1 MTSAQTLLAAYPAL
15 SDSAASVEG
24 DFTAFKD
31 FFSTHGDAANSL
43 FSALETVLKTGV
55 EIVETLRQDQSAST
69 SRGIDLEIRNAA
81 LRDQLDQATKLKP
94 PKPQPA
100 PTPHPPVMSTPGA
113 TTPESSEIPDTPQRA
128 AYEPVVPRTRAPD
141 VPIFPTQ
148 SANFGRERQ
157 SEYENWRSSLRA
169 KMVLDG
175 ASFPRAIDRILY
187 TTQRLTG
194 DAYARV
200 RPIVDEITTYPDSPA
215 MWPRNVRDFGDILRI
230 LNPVYITIDT
240 FAQSQRDYENLYQG
254 KTPYAEFIAEFT
266 RLAGECD
273 LSARQL
279 VAGLNQ
285 KVSATLSN
293 ALISVV
299 VRPGSDDFD
308 GWEQLYRTIS
318 NNILD
323 SKHRARV
330 AGGGVPQG
338 SQRTG
343 DGDPMDLDAITA
355 GGKRGPL
362 SDAERDRRRKGNLCM
377 YCGGSGHYASAC
389 PARPRGP
396 EKA

>member
-24 DFTAFKD
+24 DYTAFKD
-31 FFSTHGDAANSL
+31 FFSAHGDTANSL

-55 EIVETLRQDQSAST
+55 EIVETLRRDQSVSV
-69 SRGIDLEIRNAA
+69 SRGTDLEMRNAA
-81 LRDQLDQATKLKP
+81 LRDQLDQATKLGP
-94 PKPQPA
+94 PTTQPA
-100 PTPHPPVMSTPGA
+100 PPPHSPTMSTPGA
-113 TTPESSEIPDTPQRA
+113 ATPGSSGTPTAYQQA
-128 AYEPVVPRTRAPD
+128 ANERVVPRARVPD

-148 SANFGRERQ
+148 STNFGRKRQ
-157 SEYENWRSSLRA
+157 SEYENWRSSLKA

-175 ASFPRAIDRILY
+175 AAFPRAVDRILY

-200 RPIVDEITTYPDSPA
+200 RSIVDEITTYPDLPA

-240 FAQSQRDYENLYQG
+240 FAQAQRDYEDLHQG

-308 GWEQLYRTIS
+308 GWELLYRTLS

-323 SKHRARV
+323 SRHRARV
-330 AGGGVPQG
+330 AGGGTPQG
-338 SQRTG
+338 SQRPG

-377 YCGGSGHYASAC
+377 YCGGSGHYAVTC
-389 PARPRGP
+389 PARPKGP

>member
-31 FFSTHGDAANSL
+31 FFSIHGDAANSL

-55 EIVETLRQDQSAST
+55 EIVETLRQDQSASA

-81 LRDQLDQATKLKP
+81 LRDQLDQATKPKP
-94 PKPQPA
+94 PNPQPA
-100 PTPHPPVMSTPGA
+100 PAPHPPVMSTPGA
-113 TTPESSEIPDTPQRA
+113 TTPESSEIPAAPQRA
-128 AYEPVVPRTRAPD
+128 AYEPFVPRARAPD
-141 VPIFPTQ
+141 VPTFPTQ

-323 SKHRARV
+323 SKHRARA

-338 SQRTG
+338 WQRTG

-355 GGKRGPL
+355 GGKRHNL
-362 SDAERDRRRKGNLCM
+362 SINPIPPDRLNRAAIDPIR
-377 YCGGSGHYASAC
+377 
-389 PARPRGP
+389 
-396 EKA
+396 